1 MEENNFSS
9 PKPSG
14 RQDARRERKTKAS
27 TVPIEKDVTV
37 EVVDV
42 GADKEE
48 VEIMKIGP
56 TMIKYQVSWTNLRLS
71 VTTIMNTSTLQ
82 KSVPS
87 QTVENSGQIWCQNKV
102 MMNQRC

>member
-27 TVPIEKDVTV
+27 TVPIEEDVTV

-48 VEIMKIGP
+48 VEVMKIGP
-56 TMIKYQVSWTNLRLS
+56 TMIKNQVSWTNLRLS
-71 VTTIMNTSTLQ
+71 VTTVMNTGTLQ
-82 KSVPS
+82 KSVSS
-87 QTVENSGQIWCQNKV
+87 QTVENNGQIWCQNKV
-102 MMNQRC
+102 IMNQRC